1 MTLKMAD
8 VLIDSPSRG
17 WGAAAERSI
26 INCPGLPV
34 LRSGISRGGPTGSR
48 GRAPDDSISA

>member
-1 MTLKMAD
+1 MTFKMAD
-8 VLIDSPSRG
+8 VSIDSPSRG
-17 WGAAAERSI
+17 WGAAAVRSI

-48 GRAPDDSISA
+48 GRAPDDST